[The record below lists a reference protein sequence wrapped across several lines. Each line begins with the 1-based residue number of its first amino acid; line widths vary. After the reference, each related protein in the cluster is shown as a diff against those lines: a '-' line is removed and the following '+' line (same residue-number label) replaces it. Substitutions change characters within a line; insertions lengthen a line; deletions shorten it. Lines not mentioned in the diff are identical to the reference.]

1 MKAVRGPNF
10 SSTPMKSYPAGGA
23 LPKVKVIKEADE
35 DLSSDSCDLD
45 EDEVNEFYF

>member
-10 SSTPMKSYPAGGA
+10 SSTPMKSYPAGA
-23 LPKVKVIKEADE
+23 LPKVEAIKEADE

-45 EDEVNEFYF
+45 EDEANEFYF